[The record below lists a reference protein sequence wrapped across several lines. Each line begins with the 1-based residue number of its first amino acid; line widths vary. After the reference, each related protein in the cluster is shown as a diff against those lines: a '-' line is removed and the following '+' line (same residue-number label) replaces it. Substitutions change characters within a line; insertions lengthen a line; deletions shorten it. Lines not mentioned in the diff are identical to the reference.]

1 MAVQPLAVATSG
13 YLDSPLSAA
22 VSGYLYLGDVP
33 APPPPPAQGGGGGKG
48 GLQHP
53 KYYTYTPE
61 QVDVLKSQLLN
72 EDDEILA
79 IVMAAVDILQ

>member
-13 YLDSPLSAA
+13 YLDSPLSVA

-33 APPPPPAQGGGGGKG
+33 PTPTPPTGGGGGKG

-61 QVDVLKSQLLN
+61 QVDMLRSQLLN

-79 IVMAAVDILQ
+79 IVMAAVDTLQ

>member
-1 MAVQPLAVATSG
+1 MAVIPLDVATDG
-13 YLDSPLSAA
+13 YLNSPLSVA
-22 VSGYLYLGDVP
+22 VDGYLSLGEAP
-33 APPPPPAQGGGGGKG
+33 TPPPTGGGGGKG

-61 QVDVLKSQLLN
+61 QVDMLKSQLLN

>member
-1 MAVQPLAVATSG
+1 MPVIPLDVATDG
-13 YLDSPLSAA
+13 YLNSPLSVA
-22 VSGYLYLGDVP
+22 VDGYLSLGEAP
-33 APPPPPAQGGGGGKG
+33 TPPPTGGGGGKG

-61 QVDVLKSQLLN
+61 QVDMLKSQLLN

-79 IVMAAVDILQ
+79 IVMAAVDTLQ

>member
-1 MAVQPLAVATSG
+1 MAVIPLAVATDG
-13 YLDSPLSAA
+13 YLDSPLSVA
-22 VSGYLYLGDVP
+22 VDGYLTLGEI
-33 APPPPPAQGGGGGKG
+33 PPVVTPPGGGGGKG

-61 QVDVLKSQLLN
+61 QVDMLKAQLLN